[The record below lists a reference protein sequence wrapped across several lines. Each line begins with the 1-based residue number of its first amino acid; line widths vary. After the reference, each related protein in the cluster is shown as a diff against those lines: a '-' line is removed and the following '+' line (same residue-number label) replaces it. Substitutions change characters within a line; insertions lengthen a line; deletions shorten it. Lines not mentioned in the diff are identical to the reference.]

1 MKVTSYRPIG
11 AIRAHHWSGA
21 KYLGGA
27 MTCRETVR
35 LICEYL
41 EGRLSPSVAAVVTGH
56 IDRCSN
62 CHLVLQAAQQTLDAY
77 FDGHADTS
85 KIRVVA

>member
-1 MKVTSYRPIG
+1 MKASAYLQIG
-11 AIRAHHWSGA
+11 AIRAYNPVGESISGA
-21 KYLGGA
+21 S

-41 EGRLSPSVAAVVTGH
+41 EGRLSPSVAVVVTGH

-62 CHLVLQAAQQTLDAY
+62 CHLVLEAAQQTLDAY
-77 FDGHADTS
+77 FDGHPETS
-85 KIRVVA
+85 KIRVA

>member
-1 MKVTSYRPIG
+1 MKISSHLPIG
-11 AIRAHHWSGA
+11 AIRAHNWSGE

-56 IDRCSN
+56 IDGCSN

-85 KIRVVA
+85 KVRVVA

>member
-1 MKVTSYRPIG
+1 VKASPHLPIG
-11 AIRAHHWSGA
+11 AIRARNFDGG
-21 KYLGGA
+21 KYFGGA

-77 FDGHADTS
+77 FDGHVEAS
-85 KIRVVA
+85 KIRVA

>member
-1 MKVTSYRPIG
+1 MISAGQSIPG
-11 AIRAHHWSGA
+11 A
-21 KYLGGA
+21 A

-41 EGRLSPSVAAVVTGH
+41 EGRLSPGVADIVSRH

-62 CHLVLQAAQQTLDAY
+62 CHMVLQAAQQTLDAY
-77 FDGHADTS
+77 FDGHPDGA
-85 KIRVVA
+85 KIRVA

>member
-1 MKVTSYRPIG
+1 
-11 AIRAHHWSGA
+11 
-21 KYLGGA
+21 

-41 EGRLSPSVAAVVTGH
+41 EGRLSPSVATAVSRH
-56 IDRCSN
+56 IDNCAN

-77 FDGHADTS
+77 FDGNPDVSSA
-85 KIRVVA
+85 KVA

>member
-1 MKVTSYRPIG
+1 MRNGGEVYQG
-11 AIRAHHWSGA
+11 AG
-21 KYLGGA
+21 

-41 EGRLSPSVAAVVTGH
+41 EGRLSPGVATAVSRHV
-56 IDRCSN
+56 DDCAN

-77 FDGHADTS
+77 FDGHPEVPRT
-85 KIRVVA
+85 RVA

>member
-1 MKVTSYRPIG
+1 
-11 AIRAHHWSGA
+11 
-21 KYLGGA
+21 

-41 EGRLSPSVAAVVTGH
+41 EGRLSSSVASAVSRHVDH
-56 IDRCSN
+56 CAN

-77 FDGHADTS
+77 FDARPEVPHT
-85 KIRVVA
+85 RVA

>member
-1 MKVTSYRPIG
+1 
-11 AIRAHHWSGA
+11 
-21 KYLGGA
+21 

-41 EGRLSPSVAAVVTGH
+41 EGRLSSPVAAAVSCH

-62 CHLVLQAAQQTLDAY
+62 CNLVLQAAQKTLDAY
-77 FDGHADTS
+77 FDANPEAP
-85 KIRVVA
+85 KARVA

>member
-1 MKVTSYRPIG
+1 VLTNSTGKSIRG
-11 AIRAHHWSGA
+11 AV
-21 KYLGGA
+21 

-41 EGRLSPSVAAVVTGH
+41 EGRLSPSVAAVVTSH

-62 CHLVLQAAQQTLDAY
+62 CHLVLEAAQQTLDAY
-77 FDGHADTS
+77 FDGHPETS
-85 KIRVVA
+85 KIRVA

>member
-1 MKVTSYRPIG
+1 MKASAYLQIG
-11 AIRAHHWSGA
+11 AIRAHNPVGESISGA
-21 KYLGGA
+21 S

-41 EGRLSPSVAAVVTGH
+41 EGRLSPSVAVVVTGH

-62 CHLVLQAAQQTLDAY
+62 CHLVLEAAQQTLDAY
-77 FDGHADTS
+77 FDGHPETS
-85 KIRVVA
+85 KIRVA

>member
-1 MKVTSYRPIG
+1 MKVRSYRPIG
-11 AIRAHHWSGA
+11 AIRAHNRSGE

-62 CHLVLQAAQQTLDAY
+62 CHLVLEAAQQTLDAY
-77 FDGHADTS
+77 FDGHTETS

>member
-1 MKVTSYRPIG
+1 VLKNPWGKVFQG
-11 AIRAHHWSGA
+11 AG
-21 KYLGGA
+21 

-41 EGRLSPSVAAVVTGH
+41 EGRLSPSVATAVSHHV
-56 IDRCSN
+56 DDCAN

-77 FDGHADTS
+77 FDGHREAPRA
-85 KIRVVA
+85 RVA

>member
-1 MKVTSYRPIG
+1 
-11 AIRAHHWSGA
+11 
-21 KYLGGA
+21 
-27 MTCRETVR
+27 

-62 CHLVLQAAQQTLDAY
+62 CHLVLEAAQQTLDAY
-77 FDGHADTS
+77 FDGHAETS

>member
-1 MKVTSYRPIG
+1 VKFSSCLPIG
-11 AIRAHHWSGA
+11 AIRAHNPSGE

-77 FDGHADTS
+77 FDGHPETS